1 MRIYLIGF
9 MGCGKSTLGRKMS
22 EQMNM
27 GFIDLDKY
35 IEERN
40 FKSIPLIFEEEGE
53 EGFREKEKNALT
65 EVSQFENVII
75 GTGGGTPCFFDN
87 MQLMNQTGITV
98 YISPDAETLAN
109 RISRSKTER
118 PLVAGKSREELIGFI
133 NQMLVRREP
142 FYLQSKIILDNKNN
156 LLAKGVIE
164 EIQKYELR
172 KER

>member
-9 MGCGKSTLGRKMS
+9 MGCGKSTLGRKIA
-22 EQMNM
+22 EQMNI

-53 EGFREKEKNALT
+53 PGFRERERNALL

-87 MQLMNQTGITV
+87 MQIMNQTGITI

-118 PLVAGKSREELIGFI
+118 PLVAGKSREELIGYI
-133 NQMLVRREP
+133 NQMLVKREP
-142 FYLQSKIILDNKNN
+142 YYRQSKIVMDNKNN
-156 LLAKGVIE
+156 LTANGLIE
-164 EIQKYELR
+164 AISKATE
-172 KER
+172 